1 MKKATLPTFAFSLL
15 LLATAC
21 EAEKKAP
28 QTEPTPALA
37 PVTSSYTDITQDEF
51 KNMESNLPED
61 VVILDVRTDPEVAE
75 GMIDGAIQIDY
86 RSENFADEVAKLD
99 TSKTY
104 IVYCRSGG
112 RSSAASKLMTEELGF
127 KNVNNLLGGYSE
139 YSSEDFE
146 N

>member
-1 MKKATLPTFAFSLL
+1 MKKAPLLTFAFSLL

-21 EAEKKAP
+21 EAEKEAP

-37 PVTSSYTDITQDEF
+37 PVTTSYTDITQDEF

-139 YSSEDFE
+139 YSEKE